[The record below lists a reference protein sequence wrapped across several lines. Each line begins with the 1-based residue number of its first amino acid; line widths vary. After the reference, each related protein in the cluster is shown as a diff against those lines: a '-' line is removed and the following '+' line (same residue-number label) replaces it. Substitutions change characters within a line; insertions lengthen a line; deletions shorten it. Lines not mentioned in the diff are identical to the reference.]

1 MSAPVSEIGRALNVA
16 LNAML
21 AQAPGTHQA
30 PSIISATPMTH
41 SSLHASLAAF
51 GLILFASGPPRLW
64 RRRTN
69 PYISRAE
76 LLLPFA
82 MLFALTAISAVGAI
96 EYPLSLTDALNQF

>member
-1 MSAPVSEIGRALNVA
+1 
-16 LNAML
+16 
-21 AQAPGTHQA
+21 
-30 PSIISATPMTH
+30 MTQ
-41 SSLHASLAAF
+41 SSLDTSLTAF

-82 MLFALTAISAVGAI
+82 MLFALTAISAVAAI